1 MARTI
6 VTYKGKDVIDMYYA
20 IQDAEKEMGRQFSEA
35 QDTFLK
41 TGISGTA
48 GQGLKLPLDQSAEL
62 MKEIESKMAE
72 TEARIEEQVKVDRAA
87 KEALDT
93 IYQRPIKL

>member
-1 MARTI
+1 M
-6 VTYKGKDVIDMYYA
+6 GK
-20 IQDAEKEMGRQFSEA
+20 QFSEA

-62 MKEIESKMAE
+62 MKEIESEMAK
-72 TEARIEEQVKVDRAA
+72 TEARIEAQVKVDRDA
-87 KEALDT
+87 KTALDA
-93 IYQRPIKL
+93 IYERPCKLK